1 MSGFSVRSSG
11 AIPLLSTQQRAPSTY
26 SANITKGS
34 LKLRE
39 SRLVASLLLADVA
52 GEEWKL
58 EIEKKNILQ
67 ARSPSTA
74 TSLAGFLRA
83 RLEQFDSPLWGF
95 VRDGDRLLATQALLA
110 CAVKHSPLLRDF
122 MDLKLRDEYRKF
134 SPTLPAS
141 AWEEFLEECRGR
153 DPGVSEWHDSTRQRL
168 RSTVFQ
174 ILAQAGYLSD
184 TSNRELRVVTLLP
197 ELTSYLRDKGLN
209 PILCCLT
216 LP

>member
-1 MSGFSVRSSG
+1 MSSSDP
-11 AIPLLSTQQRAPSTY
+11 AIY

-39 SRLVASLLLADVA
+39 SRIVASLLLGGVKD
-52 GEEWKL
+52 EKWKE
-58 EIEKKNILQ
+58 EIEQKNILQ
-67 ARSPSTA
+67 ARSASTA

-83 RLEQFDSPLWGF
+83 RIEQFDSPLWLL
-95 VRDGDRLLATQALLA
+95 VRDGDRILATQALLA
-110 CAVKHSPLLRDF
+110 CAVKHSALLRDF

-134 SPTLPAS
+134 SPTLPANVWS
-141 AWEEFLEECRGR
+141 EFLEECHGR
-153 DPGVSEWHDSTRQRL
+153 DPGVSAWHDSTRRRL

-184 TSNRELRVVTLLP
+184 TSSRELRVVTLLP
-197 ELTSYLRDKGLN
+197 ELTTYLRDKGENHLLRCLN
-209 PILCCLT
+209 